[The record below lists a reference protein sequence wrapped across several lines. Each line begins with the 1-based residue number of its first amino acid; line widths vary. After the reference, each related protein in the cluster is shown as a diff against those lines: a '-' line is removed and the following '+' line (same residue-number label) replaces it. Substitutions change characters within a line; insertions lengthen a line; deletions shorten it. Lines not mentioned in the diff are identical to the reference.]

1 MPVAAP
7 EAATLGT
14 EPSLQ
19 VTARLP
25 STSYSIDLTITSH
38 LLPFGWAWQSDNA
51 AGNRPFSAKGG
62 AGLLSRQR
70 RRRKPH
76 DLQARNPDVL
86 VGNTAYATPKLVRG
100 VAQQA

>member
-1 MPVAAP
+1 
-7 EAATLGT
+7 
-14 EPSLQ
+14 
-19 VTARLP
+19 LP

-38 LLPFGWAWQSDNA
+38 LLPFGWAWQSRSSATSAEGVLRVDGEFRDNA